1 MKKQPKP
8 RGSSVEQKKEL
19 HESRPARDLT
29 LRDVYQ
35 EKADLEKERLLIFES
50 AQHEARDLNQD
61 ENDRENEIFEQ
72 LLRLAV
78 TETHLRRDRDRERA
92 SVSAPIEEPPPDID
106 QTVEQYKLGLDPA
119 GDAARAATPGF
130 DERLKALLTAKMERM
145 RWLTRETAATK
156 EKVRGVLHKIAPTVA
171 EHDLMDSA
179 EVIASALVNARIFD
193 SWTPSSLLR
202 KFQRHVSAAK
212 RSLTD
217 SEKWLRRIDI
227 ELREMAASDRPDDL
241 QISVNGQLLDAD
253 WEPGPP
259 ITSSVASYLGLSTTS
274 ALEATR
280 ATNLILKISG
290 ISAPKGAPRNHG
302 RFAVYLVT
310 AFVFHKL
317 TGQKPA
323 SIGTYDGRPSGK
335 QWNLCEK
342 IWRIGWPGEANRKGA
357 KPPEDMIRKAFKTF
371 RDEHLRKR
379 GACDACRP
387 VAT

>member
-35 EKADLEKERLLIFES
+35 EKADLGKERLLIFES

-130 DERLKALLTAKMERM
+130 DQRLKALLTAKMERM
-145 RWLTRETAATK
+145 QWLTRETAATK
-156 EKVRGVLHKIAPTVA
+156 EKARRALHKIAPTVA
-171 EHDLMDSA
+171 EDDLLDSA
-179 EVIASALVNARIFD
+179 EVIARALVTTRISD
-193 SWTPSSLLR
+193 SWTPSPLLK
-202 KFQRHVSAAK
+202 KFQRHVSDAK

-217 SEKWLRRIDI
+217 TEKWLRLIDI
-227 ELREMAASDRPDDL
+227 DLREMAASDRPDDL
-241 QISVNGQLLDAD
+241 QTSVNGQLLDAD

-274 ALEATR
+274 ALQATR
-280 ATNLILKISG
+280 ETNLILKIPG
-290 ISAPKGAPRNHG
+290 ISAPKGAPG
-302 RFAVYLVT
+302 TTAGLVCT
-310 AFVFHKL
+310 CSRLLFS
-317 TGQKPA
+317 T
-323 SIGTYDGRPSGK
+323 S
-335 QWNLCEK
+335 
-342 IWRIGWPGEANRKGA
+342 
-357 KPPEDMIRKAFKTF
+357 
-371 RDEHLRKR
+371 
-379 GACDACRP
+379 
-387 VAT
+387 